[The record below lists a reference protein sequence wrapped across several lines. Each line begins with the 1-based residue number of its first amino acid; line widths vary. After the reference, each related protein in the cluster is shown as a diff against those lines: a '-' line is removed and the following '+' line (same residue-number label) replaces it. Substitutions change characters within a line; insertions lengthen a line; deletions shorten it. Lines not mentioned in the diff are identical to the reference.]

1 MSATQKIETDS
12 WQELPNMPV
21 EKWEAATIVVDGK
34 IYILGG
40 YGAGVRSS
48 KICHIFDPADHSWT
62 RIQDLPSAISHVNP
76 VLDGRKIWFA
86 GGFKDGY
93 KDHVVAEVWNY
104 DIDLDGPGLK
114 GRFTAG
120 PLLPG
125 KRGGGGL
132 ALMGR
137 QLHFIGGITE
147 DRDTDAFEHWVLD
160 LDEYEQGTGQWRD
173 TGAPIPEPRN
183 QFSTVVFDNKI
194 YLIGGQL
201 HHDSCQLDQNRVDI
215 YDPETNSWSDGPV
228 LPKGHSH
235 SEGGTF
241 VHDGKIFLVGGHTT
255 PGNPRKKK
263 EDEGGRKAIEA
274 DILTLAPGGEWELFG
289 KLPMPLSSPAARIV
303 DGRFYVLGGS
313 LNGGSVH
320 PQVWVTHADR
330 F

>member
-1 MSATQKIETDS
+1 MSAALKIEPES

-132 ALMGR
+132 ALIGR

-215 YDPETNSWSDGPV
+215 YDPETNSWSAGPV

-255 PGNPRKKK
+255 PGIPRKKK

-274 DILTLAPGGEWELFG
+274 DILTLAHGGEWELFG

>member
-1 MSATQKIETDS
+1 MSAALKIEPES

-132 ALMGR
+132 ALVGR

-215 YDPETNSWSDGPV
+215 YDPETNSWSDGPE

-255 PGNPRKKK
+255 PGIPRKKK

-274 DILTLAPGGEWELFG
+274 DILTLAHGGEWELFG

>member
-1 MSATQKIETDS
+1 MSAALKIEPES
-12 WQELPNMPV
+12 WQELPNMPI

-34 IYILGG
+34 IFILGG

-132 ALMGR
+132 ALVGR

-274 DILTLAPGGEWELFG
+274 DILTLAHGGEWELFG

>member
-1 MSATQKIETDS
+1 MSAALKIEPES

-125 KRGGGGL
+125 NRGGGGL
-132 ALMGR
+132 ALVGR

-160 LDEYEQGTGQWRD
+160 LDEYEQGTGQWQD

-274 DILTLAPGGEWELFG
+274 DILTLAHGGEWELFG

>member
-132 ALMGR
+132 ALVGR

-274 DILTLAPGGEWELFG
+274 DILTLAHGGEWELFG

>member
-1 MSATQKIETDS
+1 MSAALKIEPES
-12 WQELPNMPV
+12 WQELPNMPI

>member
-1 MSATQKIETDS
+1 MSAALKIEPES
-12 WQELPNMPV
+12 WQELPNMPI

-48 KICHIFDPADHSWT
+48 KICHIFDPVDHSWT

-132 ALMGR
+132 ALVGR

-274 DILTLAPGGEWELFG
+274 DILTLAHGGEWELFG